1 MKGGLCMRILMFN
14 SNLSKNSGV
23 MNVIM
28 NYYRIINNNIQFDF
42 LVERVTLLGVT
53 HLGVTR

>member
-42 LVERVTLLGVT
+42 LYFRDSENSYEKKLSN
-53 HLGVTR
+53 